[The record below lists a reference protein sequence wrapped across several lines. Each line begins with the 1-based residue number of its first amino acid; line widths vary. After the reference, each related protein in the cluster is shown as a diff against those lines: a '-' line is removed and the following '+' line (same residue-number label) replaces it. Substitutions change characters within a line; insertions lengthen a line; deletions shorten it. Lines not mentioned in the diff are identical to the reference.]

1 MEAAHVSKRVPQI
14 VAYSFLLLHVHVD
27 CKLDF
32 EPRQSIIDL
41 SLDLLLSPDFK
52 IIELLGHSLER
63 INDGV
68 LETCLIVP
76 NYLC

>member
-14 VAYSFLLLHVHVD
+14 VAHSLLLLHDHVD
-27 CKLDF
+27 CELDF
-32 EPRQSIIDL
+32 KLCLSVIDL
-41 SLDLLLSPDFK
+41 RLDLLLSPQFK
-52 IIELLGHSLER
+52 IIELVGHSLER

-76 NYLC
+76 NYLD

>member
-14 VAYSFLLLHVHVD
+14 VADSFLLLHVHVD
-27 CKLDF
+27 CKLHF
-32 EPRQSIIDL
+32 EPRLSIIDL